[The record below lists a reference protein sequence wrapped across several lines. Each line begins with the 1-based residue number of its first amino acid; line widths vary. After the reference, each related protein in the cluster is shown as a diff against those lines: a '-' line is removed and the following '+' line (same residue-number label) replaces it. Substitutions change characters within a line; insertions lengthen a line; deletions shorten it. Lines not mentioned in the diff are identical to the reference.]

1 MDGNTPYTL
10 EQTELYDLR
19 EQVAR
24 LEQENFE
31 MRCFLLFVEHHISLD
46 EKRKAELEKLLHG

>member
-1 MDGNTPYTL
+1 MDGDIYTL
-10 EQTELYDLR
+10 EQIELYELR
-19 EQVAR
+19 DQVAH

-31 MRCFLLFVEHHISLD
+31 MRCFLLFIEHHISLG